1 MEYRYGMCHARG
13 FGPGCQPKEGL
24 LRREDDISGK
34 YYDVIV
40 YNRELTDEE
49 VFHYDLELIIKT
61 QPTTKTV
68 ASPSFIKEQLGITS
82 QFVYGK
88 YYHLSMKATREMLK
102 DALGKEFIN
111 SLYQMTEEEVM
122 RKLRPYKLGEITL
135 R

>member
-1 MEYRYGMCHARG
+1 
-13 FGPGCQPKEGL
+13 
-24 LRREDDISGK
+24 
-34 YYDVIV
+34 
-40 YNRELTDEE
+40 
-49 VFHYDLELIIKT
+49 LELITKT

-88 YYHLSMKATREMLK
+88 YYHLSTKATREMLQN
-102 DALGKEFIN
+102 ALGKEFIN
-111 SLYQMTEEEVM
+111 SLYQMNETEVM